1 MVVVTAD
8 HAVVNEGPDEAS
20 AEAPLDN
27 HRHSVKEPGNLRFD
41 VLNSVENPNEFL
53 LYEVYASQA
62 DADAHKKTD
71 HYLRWRETVAPMMA
85 RPRVGVGYTPLAPAD
100 AAGWRAE

>member
-1 MVVVTAD
+1 MVVVTAV
-8 HAVVNEGPDEAS
+8 HVMVNAASVEAF
-20 AEAPLDN
+20 AEATLDN

-41 VLNSVENPNEFL
+41 VLRSVENPTEFL

-62 DADAHKKTD
+62 DADAHKQTD

>member
-1 MVVVTAD
+1 MVVVTAV
-8 HAVVNEGPDEAS
+8 HVMVNEGSVEAF
-20 AEAPLDN
+20 AEATLDN
-27 HRHSVKEPGNLRFD
+27 HRNSVKEPGNLRFD
-41 VLNSVENPNEFL
+41 VLHSVENPNEFL